1 MESFVSLF
9 RRETTSKEFIP
20 VIDGLR
26 FLAISMVVL
35 FHYDIFIR
43 AKSVEV
49 AGFSEETVRAY
60 VPTVFSAMSHGVELF
75 FVISGFI
82 LAVPFMRYYLGFSER
97 KPGLKTYFL
106 RRLTRLEP
114 PYVIAVIGLYLLQ
127 VFVFGSRFSNDT
139 LTASMFA
146 SLFYVHNLVFPG
158 EFPFISFVFWSLEI
172 EVQYYILAPFFIWA
186 LCRIKSKH
194 TRRLVNLSLIIA
206 FAFLS
211 WLIEVHWQVQTR
223 TLALFL
229 QYFFSGILL
238 CDIYLID
245 NEALTRLS
253 RWWVFVLGLAI
264 AVPMVSVQ
272 HVYTENLALRIASP
286 LAMLAFYLIVFGNNG
301 WKRIFSI
308 NALTLTGGMCYSIY
322 LLFPFAIS
330 IGGRIILN
338 RLHFTNYAVFYGF
351 TLIFICILS
360 VWAIAAIYFLLVEK
374 PCMKRDWAGKLYER
388 LISVKIP
395 ARQRPLEDAVSRIIS
410 AKL

>member
-1 MESFVSLF
+1 MKYFERLF

-43 AKSVEV
+43 AKSMEA
-49 AGFSEETVRAY
+49 AGFSEETIQAY
-60 VPTVFSAMSHGVELF
+60 VPSVFAVMNQGVELF

-82 LAVPFMRYYLGFSER
+82 LAVPFMRYYLGFSEK

-127 VFVFGSRFSNDT
+127 VFIFGSKYSNET

-146 SLFYVHNLVFPG
+146 SLFYVHNLAFPG
-158 EFPFISFVFWSLEI
+158 EFPFINFVFWSLEI

-194 TRRLVNLSLIIA
+194 TRRLVNLLLIIA

-211 WLIEVHWQVQTR
+211 WLIEAHWQVQTR

-245 NEALTRLS
+245 NEALARLS

-264 AVPMVSVQ
+264 LVPMVSVQ
-272 HVYTENLALRIASP
+272 HVYTESLALRIASP

-301 WKRIFSI
+301 WKKIFSI

-322 LLFPFAIS
+322 LLFPFAVS
-330 IGGRIILN
+330 VGGKILLT
-338 RLHFTNYAVFYGF
+338 RFHFQHFLVFYSF
-351 TLIFICILS
+351 TLIFICVLS
-360 VWAIAAIYFLLVEK
+360 VWAVAAIYFLLVEK
-374 PCMKRDWAGKLYER
+374 PCMKRDWARRLYER
-388 LISVKIP
+388 FASVKIP
-395 ARQRPLEDAVSRIIS
+395 ARPRPLEEAARNASG
-410 AKL
+410 